1 MVIKIAVIIVCML
14 ACTVIVGCFAFSA
27 RGYRGPNSDHFDG
40 KRFFNQSPDP
50 TTQHGFFDFLKWVTN
65 RNPGEWEEWVESE
78 CGPKPPER
86 VDGEEFRVTFIN
98 HATFLIQMDGINIL
112 TDPIWSERTSPVSF
126 TGPKRVRIPGIRF
139 EDLPPIDVVVVSHNH
154 YDHLDL
160 PTLKRLSSEHNPSIY
175 VGLGNKRLLEKSGIT
190 QVSELDW
197 WQEVSLS
204 DSLRLT
210 CVPAQHFS
218 SRGLFDRNK
227 KLWAGFVFE
236 GLAGPV
242 YFAGDTG
249 LGPQFRQ
256 IADRFGEIRLAL
268 LPIGAF
274 LPRWFMSP
282 THLSPN
288 DALEAH
294 FILGAHTSVAMHFGT
309 FQLGDDGQY
318 EAVDLL
324 SATIAETSME
334 HTEFLVLDSGE
345 GRDFLPV
352 TDCTQAKSERRNTK
366 SETNSNIK

>member
-1 MVIKIAVIIVCML
+1 MCVL
-14 ACTVIVGCFAFSA
+14 ACVSIVSCFAFSA
-27 RGYRGPNSDHFDG
+27 RGYRGSKSDHFDG
-40 KRFFNQSPDP
+40 KRFYHQDYMEQRS
-50 TTQHGFFDFLKWVTN
+50 FFDFLKWVTN
-65 RNPGEWEEWVESE
+65 RKPGKWEKWVDSE
-78 CGPKPPER
+78 FGPKPPLR
-86 VDGEEFRVTFIN
+86 VGGEELRVTFIN
-98 HATFLIQMDGINIL
+98 HSTFLLQTEGINIL

-160 PTLKRLSSEHNPSIY
+160 PTLKRLSRQHNPSIY
-175 VGLGNKRLLEKSGIT
+175 VGLGNKRLLEKSGIIR
-190 QVSELDW
+190 VREVDW

-218 SRGLFDRNK
+218 GRSLFDRNK
-227 KLWAGFVFE
+227 TLWVGFVFE
-236 GLAGPV
+236 GQAGPV

-249 LGPQFRQ
+249 LGPHFKQ
-256 IADRFGEIRLAL
+256 IADRFGKTRLAL

-282 THLSPN
+282 THLSPS

-294 FILGAHTSVAMHFGT
+294 FILDAQTSIAMHFGT
-309 FQLGDDGQY
+309 FQLGDDGRT

-324 SATIAETSME
+324 TNIIAETNME
-334 HTEFLVLDSGE
+334 ETQFLILNSGE
-345 GRDFLPV
+345 GREVLPICDPSV
-352 TDCTQAKSERRNTK
+352 IE
-366 SETNSNIK
+366 

>member
-1 MVIKIAVIIVCML
+1 MCVL
-14 ACTVIVGCFAFSA
+14 ACVSIVSCFAFSA
-27 RGYRGPNSDHFDG
+27 RGYRGSKSDHFDG
-40 KRFFNQSPDP
+40 KRFYHQDYMEQRS
-50 TTQHGFFDFLKWVTN
+50 FFDFLKWVTN
-65 RNPGEWEEWVESE
+65 RKPGKWEKWVDSE
-78 CGPKPPER
+78 FGPKPPLR
-86 VDGEEFRVTFIN
+86 VGGEELRVTFIN
-98 HATFLIQMDGINIL
+98 HSTFLLQTEGINIL

-160 PTLKRLSSEHNPSIY
+160 PTLKRLSSQHNPSIY

-190 QVSELDW
+190 RVREVDW
-197 WQEVSLS
+197 WQETSLS

-218 SRGLFDRNK
+218 GRSLFDRNK
-227 KLWAGFVFE
+227 TLWAGFVFE
-236 GLAGPV
+236 GQAGPV

-249 LGPQFRQ
+249 LGPHFKQ
-256 IADRFGEIRLAL
+256 IANRFGKMRLAL

-282 THLSPN
+282 THLSPG

-294 FILGAHTSVAMHFGT
+294 FILDAQTSIAMHFGT
-309 FQLGDDGQY
+309 FQLGDDGRT

-324 SATIAETSME
+324 TNIIAETNME
-334 HTEFLVLDSGE
+334 ETQFLILDSGE
-345 GRDFLPV
+345 GREVLPICDPSV
-352 TDCTQAKSERRNTK
+352 IE
-366 SETNSNIK
+366 